1 MSELTRR
8 MWKEALGDE
17 YESPSQC
24 YNSNIEQDA
33 SHVND
38 SVVSRQTGRVLNFE
52 EPATSEDTEADKHI
66 QALADLISKGKQDN
80 DRQQQQYAD
89 VPNTAPHE
97 SGMNSRRKSVKKS
110 SNFFILFRDGKYGT
124 TRCHRLA

>member
-24 YNSNIEQDA
+24 YNSNMERDV
-33 SHVND
+33 SHVNE
-38 SVVSRQTGRVLNFE
+38 SVVARHTGRVLTFE
-52 EPATSEDTEADKHI
+52 EPGTSGDTEADKHI

-80 DRQQQQYAD
+80 DRQQHQYAD

-97 SGMNSRRKSVKKS
+97 SGTIFPRKYVENPSNFS
-110 SNFFILFRDGKYGT
+110 SNFLLLRRDDKHGT
-124 TRCHRLA
+124 T

>member
-24 YNSNIEQDA
+24 YNSNMEHDV
-33 SHVND
+33 SKVNET
-38 SVVSRQTGRVLNFE
+38 VTSRHTGRVLHFE
-52 EPATSEDTEADKHI
+52 EPGALEDTEADKHI
-66 QALADLISKGKQDN
+66 QALTDLISKGKQDN

-97 SGMNSRRKSVKKS
+97 SGKFV
-110 SNFFILFRDGKYGT
+110 
-124 TRCHRLA
+124 